1 MRLNTV
7 IYSAVVFMLVLS
19 GCGPDKPI
27 VKNLPL
33 IENSL
38 QSICE
43 ARGIPWQWDSI
54 SQVFTFT
61 SQNVPSKALVGSS
74 LVLIGTKEIILS
86 GPVQRKENTLIVPP
100 DFSAKVFG
108 QPVEGKQTA
117 AVLPPSVTGK
127 YREIMIDAGHGG
139 KDPGAEGLSG
149 TIEKNIV
156 LDIAQR
162 LKIHLEQMGFQVKM
176 TREGDEFISLQ
187 ERTQIATR
195 SKADLFV
202 SIHANASKSRKTKG
216 LEIYYSRT
224 HANESDLTQHESN
237 EKELFRHLKIEG
249 DETVPQQIVADM
261 MYAKK
266 LQESSVFADHL
277 IKKSAHNLSTPNRG
291 SRTCGFFVVKNTLIP
306 AVLFEV
312 GYITNSTEA
321 KLLKSEEYRQKI
333 ADAIA
338 ESIKEYSHES

>member
-1 MRLNTV
+1 MRSVTV
-7 IYSAVVFMLVLS
+7 IYSVLVFMLVLA
-19 GCGPDKPI
+19 GCGPDKQI
-27 VKNLPL
+27 VRQTPPPG
-33 IENSL
+33 NSL

-43 ARGIPWQWDSI
+43 AREIPWQWDSI

-61 SQNVPSKALVGSS
+61 SKNVPSKVLVGSS
-74 LVLIGTKEIILS
+74 LVLAGTKEIILS

-100 DFSAKVFG
+100 DFIVKVFG
-108 QPVEGKQTA
+108 QPAEGTQT
-117 AVLPPSVTGK
+117 VVFLPPSVTGK

-139 KDPGAEGLSG
+139 KDPGAAGLSG
-149 TIEKNIV
+149 TVEKDIV
-156 LDIAQR
+156 FDIAKR
-162 LKIHLEQMGFQVKM
+162 LKVHLEQMGFHVKM

-187 ERTQIATR
+187 ERAQMATR

-224 HANESDLTQHESN
+224 HAQEKDLTEHESN
-237 EKELFRHLKIEG
+237 EETLFRRLNISGEKA
-249 DETVPQQIVADM
+249 VPQQIVADM

-266 LQESSVFADHL
+266 LQESSAFADFL
-277 IKKSAHNLSTPNRG
+277 IKKSAHNLSAPNRG

-333 ADAIA
+333 AETIA